1 MENNETKEIV
11 LKVSDL
17 HKSYGQHEVLKGI
30 DLEVYKGEIF
40 GFVGAN
46 GVGKSTTIDCIIGA
60 KKFES
65 GTIEING
72 HDILKDTINAKRSFG
87 YTASEPTSYEMM
99 TGDEYLEFIADVY
112 EMDEDGYQGNRDFL
126 VKKFAMNETDMQ
138 KKISSYSH
146 GMKQKICLM
155 ASLLFNPDIWI
166 LDEPTV
172 GLDIIVF
179 ETLKEMIVNF
189 AKNGGTVFITSHN
202 IELVSKICDRVA
214 LLKYGKVGELIDLN
228 ENPDARYQLSRIF
241 LNLYQEV
248 TPRD

>member
-1 MENNETKEIV
+1 MENSEQKEVV
-11 LKVSDL
+11 LKVTNL
-17 HKSYGQHEVLKGI
+17 YKAYGHHEVLKGI
-30 DLEVYKGEIF
+30 NLEVYKGEIF

-72 HDILKDTINAKRSFG
+72 HDIVKDTLAAKSSFG
-87 YTASEPTSYEMM
+87 YTSSEPTSYEMM
-99 TGDEYLEFIADVY
+99 TGDEYLEFIADIY

-126 VKKFAMNETDMQ
+126 VEKFGMKETDMQ
-138 KKISSYSH
+138 KKISTYSH

-214 LLKYGKVGELIDLN
+214 LLKKGKVGELIDLN